1 LKKQDNSD
9 SDQDTIDAFVAL
21 GGDTSDEKSH
31 IDGDKLID
39 IIKNQFKM
47 TIDIEKMIDD
57 VDDVTSPLIRI
68 KIRK

>member
-1 LKKQDNSD
+1 MKKQDNSD

>member
-1 LKKQDNSD
+1 MKKQDNSD

-57 VDDVTSPLIRI
+57 VDDVTSSLIRI